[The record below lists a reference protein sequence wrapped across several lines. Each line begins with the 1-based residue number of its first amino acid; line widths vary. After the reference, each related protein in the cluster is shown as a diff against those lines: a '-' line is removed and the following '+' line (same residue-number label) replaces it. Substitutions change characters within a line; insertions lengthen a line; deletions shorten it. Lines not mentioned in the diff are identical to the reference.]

1 MHLRNNMGGIL
12 GCVLIIWAKM
22 RNHRKAAML
31 CTGVPYG
38 LMFSMMPMVWDLFL
52 NQKENK
58 ASGPT
63 ERHSFNT
70 LLQETKS
77 KAEGCTTP
85 IFFFFWKVPSLVAQ
99 HPSAQD
105 ICVYDWS
112 SWQSQFC
119 WLPLMQPLKD
129 CLECFLTLWL
139 FIKICFSEDSFRL
152 YDPLASPLSYWTCQ
166 YFNLCEIRLC
176 QNSISSAL
184 ISTDSSA
191 WAIP

>member
-1 MHLRNNMGGIL
+1 MYRGSLWPDVFNDANGVRLVSKSEGKQS
-12 GCVLIIWAKM
+12 IWANWKTQLQYIVT
-22 RNHRKAAML
+22 R
-31 CTGVPYG
+31 
-38 LMFSMMPMVWDLFL
+38 D
-52 NQKENK
+52 KEQ
-58 ASGPT
+58 SW
-63 ERHSFNT
+63 RLYHSH
-70 LLQETKS
+70 
-77 KAEGCTTP
+77 
-85 IFFFFWKVPSLVAQ
+85 FFFWKVLSLVAQ

-129 CLECFLTLWL
+129 CLERFLTLWL